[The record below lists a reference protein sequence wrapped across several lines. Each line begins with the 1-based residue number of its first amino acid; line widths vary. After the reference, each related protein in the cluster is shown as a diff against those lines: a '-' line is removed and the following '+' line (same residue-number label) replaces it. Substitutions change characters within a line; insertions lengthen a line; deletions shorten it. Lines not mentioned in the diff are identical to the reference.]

1 VAAQL
6 DLDPEPARRLL
17 GCGAAAL
24 VLSDQDEAWGL
35 EPSGANSG
43 STPFGV
49 TTIFRSGIS

>member
-35 EPSGANSG
+35 LADQGERLDRGR
-43 STPFGV
+43 TPGRP
-49 TTIFRSGIS
+49 RSA